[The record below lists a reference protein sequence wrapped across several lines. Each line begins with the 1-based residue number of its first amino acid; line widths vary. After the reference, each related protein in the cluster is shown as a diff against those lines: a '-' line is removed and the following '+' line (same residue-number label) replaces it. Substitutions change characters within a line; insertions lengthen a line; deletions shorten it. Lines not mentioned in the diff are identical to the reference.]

1 MVGHTAP
8 ISKVYFN
15 PQGKKILTCS
25 EDCTAKL
32 WDLEGNPLQTLKEHT
47 DEIFSGG
54 FNYHGDKIITASKDL
69 NCIIWTDN

>member
-1 MVGHTAP
+1 M
-8 ISKVYFN
+8 
-15 PQGKKILTCS
+15 LTCS

-32 WDLEGNPLQTLKEHT
+32 WDLEGNLLQTLQEHT

-69 NCIIWTDN
+69 NCIIWRDN